1 MRRKFVTKGKVV
13 SVDLPSMRDAEEL
26 LDEVGE
32 ALDSGGTE
40 VTPAAIEQAA
50 ARIRSEHID
59 DFSIDSGD
67 EVLVGSADDTTAVW
81 TVDIPDPADAAES
94 LFSVDLVGSRNAVS
108 TDTGSFPQVTVIADD
123 LATASEVA
131 AAIAEGGAD
140 DLAEVAE
147 RFDVD
152 VITVDEDGT
161 VETTPGFDTVLSGE
175 TVDEL
180 RERTGR

>member
-1 MRRKFVTKGKVV
+1 MRRKFVSKGKVV
-13 SVDLPSMRDAEEL
+13 SVDLPSMRDAEQL

-32 ALDSGGTE
+32 ALESGDTE
-40 VTPAAIEQAA
+40 VTSAAIEQAA
-50 ARIRSEHID
+50 ARIRSEHVE

-67 EVLVGSADDTTAVW
+67 EVLVGSADDATAVW
-81 TVDIPDPADAAES
+81 TVDIPDPVDQDES

-108 TDTGSFPQVTVIADD
+108 TDTGSFNQITVVADD
-123 LATASEVA
+123 LATASEAV
-131 AAIAEGGAD
+131 AAIAESGTD
-140 DLAEVAE
+140 DLDEVAE

-152 VITVDEDGT
+152 VIAVDQDGT
-161 VETTPGFDTVLSGE
+161 VEASPGFDAVLSGE